1 MIKRLFD
8 IDVVRT
14 SAGNLTLA
22 EACIHYEVQYEL

>member
-1 MIKRLFD
+1 MIMCLYD

-14 SAGNLTLA
+14 SAGNLTLV